1 LVLLHLLHALCGR
14 RTGVSHL
21 HSKTF
26 VCALGSHQEPER
38 ARNTTHRK
46 CWLTAWAFLIG
57 VAGFAT
63 PAFASGTTYYINNRS
78 DSHCNDG
85 GPHTIAQP
93 WCTFSPANRVKSF
106 GPGDQ
111 ILLARGGNW
120 NQQLSIAGDGT
131 PTEPI
136 VLGAYGTGADPRI
149 LRNQAISDIC
159 VLLTDGSY
167 WNISDLEVGRASV
180 GILLHYTQLFN
191 NGINISHVYAH
202 DNKGIWGGF
211 STDYPVQRKVPD
223 PFAASLNINLS
234 SGILFNIASF
244 VKFSTS
250 QYVLKGVAVS
260 DIRGANNVDSLAFDA
275 ETNTTDNQ
283 DGHNAFQDV
292 VMNRLVF
299 ASDNGH
305 AAEIYQR
312 AGLGCSDALR
322 LLGMS
327 NVTLINSVLFDE
339 AGCRTPTGTAAVILG
354 RVHKVTFINN
364 IFFGVPHSGS
374 PDETAIDF
382 EWSES
387 NVTLQGN
394 FFAGNAGPA
403 VEILNI
409 HPGDHTDSIDF
420 SSNTFTQNAHSH
432 RPGAASIWEDNMG
445 QGYGTPSG
453 KIGNNLFFEQHGPFL
468 AGRNIALIKNVNQH
482 QTELAANFA
491 AELFSSVQGKN
502 QWRYQYQSSGSTWN
516 DLPEYSS
523 TLENGSW
530 MKGDQQFV
538 SAFNLLPASCSGAC
552 NSGGVA
558 RAWVA
563 PRAGTIS
570 VRGRV
575 LKTDTRGGGG
585 VHASISLVT
594 SGGVTQIWPAAGGMQ
609 FIGAS
614 DQAGYATDV
623 DTIQVAQGDVL
634 RFEVHANG
642 DNEHDTVSWTPSV
655 GYIERVN
662 LAAKN

>member
-1 LVLLHLLHALCGR
+1 M
-14 RTGVSHL
+14 
-21 HSKTF
+21 
-26 VCALGSHQEPER
+26 
-38 ARNTTHRK
+38 
-46 CWLTAWAFLIG
+46 
-57 VAGFAT
+57 
-63 PAFASGTTYYINNRS
+63 
-78 DSHCNDG
+78 
-85 GPHTIAQP
+85 
-93 WCTFSPANRVKSF
+93 
-106 GPGDQ
+106 
-111 ILLARGGNW
+111 
-120 NQQLSIAGDGT
+120 
-131 PTEPI
+131 
-136 VLGAYGTGADPRI
+136 
-149 LRNQAISDIC
+149 
-159 VLLTDGSY
+159 DGSY
-167 WNISDLEVGRASV
+167 WDISDLEVGRASV

-191 NGINISHVYAH
+191 NGINISHIYAH
-202 DNKGIWGGF
+202 DNKGIWAGY
-211 STDYPVQRKVPD
+211 SADYPVQRKIPD
-223 PFAASLNINLS
+223 PFASTLNINLS
-234 SGILFNIASF
+234 SGILFNIASY
-244 VKFSTS
+244 VTFSAS
-250 QYVLKGVAVS
+250 QYVLKGVSITDV
-260 DIRGANNVDSLAFDA
+260 RGANNVDSLAFDA
-275 ETNTTDNQ
+275 EKNTIDNQ

-292 VMNRLVF
+292 VMNGLVF

-354 RVHKVTFINN
+354 RVHQVTFINN

-453 KIGNNLFFEQHGPFL
+453 KIGNNLFFEQNGPFL

-502 QWRYQYQSSGSTWN
+502 QWRYQYQSSGSSWS

-523 TLENGSW
+523 TLENGTW
-530 MKGDQQFV
+530 MKSEQQYV
-538 SAFNLLPASCSGAC
+538 SAFNLLPASCSGGC

-570 VRGRV
+570 IRGRV
-575 LKTDTRGGGG
+575 LKTNTRGGG
-585 VHASISLVT
+585 VHASINLVT
-594 SGGVTQIWPAAGGMQ
+594 SGGVTQIWPAAGGTQ
-609 FIGAS
+609 LIGAS

-623 DTIQVAQGDVL
+623 DTIQVAQGDVV

-642 DNEHDTVSWTPSV
+642 DNAHDSVSWTPSV
-655 GYIERVN
+655 GYVERVN